1 MEFHFLLLLVC
12 ITLLAY
18 TIKGLT
24 GFGPALLVVPFFTVV
39 AGVKYALPA
48 SAAFDALAGLILLVT
63 LYKQISWKFCLPLMA
78 AMGIGS
84 YIGASAVFMV
94 SSDLIRIFI
103 GIFIF
108 LFGGY
113 LLVESRN
120 PESRRR
126 TLSAIENSRL
136 LPGALLAGFLGGISG
151 GLVGISGPILVV
163 YLKYYFSKD
172 FFRTQLIAIF
182 LIENIV
188 RLFIYFKGGLLE
200 FQETN
205 FLIACMPALVIG
217 LWVGHKFHL
226 RISEKHFN
234 RIVSVI
240 LILVSVKIVLL

>member
-1 MEFHFLLLLVC
+1 MEINSLLILVS

-24 GFGPALLVVPFFTVV
+24 GFGPALLVVPFFTMV

-48 SAAFDALAGLILLVT
+48 SAAFDALAGLILLLTV
-63 LYKQISWKFCLPLMA
+63 YKQISWKFCLPLMI
-78 AMGIGS
+78 AMGAGS
-84 YIGASAVFMV
+84 FLGARAVFMV
-94 SSDLIRIFI
+94 SPNLIRIFI

-113 LLVESRN
+113 LLIGSRN
-120 PESRRR
+120 TKSGKKMIRGEENRR
-126 TLSAIENSRL
+126 LM
-136 LPGALLAGFLGGISG
+136 PGAIIAGFLGGISG
-151 GLVGISGPILVV
+151 GLVGISGPILVI

-182 LIENIV
+182 LVENIV
-188 RLFIYFKGGLLE
+188 RLLIYFKGGLLE

-205 FLIACMPALVIG
+205 FLIACIPALLIG
-217 LWVGHKFHL
+217 LWIGHKFHL
-226 RISEKHFN
+226 RISEMHFN

-240 LILVSVKIVLL
+240 LILVSAKIILF